1 MTSLVVYMLR
11 SYTLSQRYFAPFASI
26 IIAVLVLYSYT
37 PNPVMNSYAATAV
50 ILFTGC
56 AWLGLSFLNH
66 EHPVQ
71 RQLTTVHLRSI
82 RKYNMGSLLTL
93 GVLILLLDLLIVVY
107 PLVTGRFDEKAG
119 LYRIMLAL
127 VGHALLGMLG
137 IAISLFLQSSM
148 IKKASHATGILLGVI
163 IVSIGGTKITELL
176 PGSLTYLRLLLPPVS
191 SVMDAMMN
199 ADQIPGVDM
208 LIPFLHIFI
217 YTALLIGFY
226 SYIAGKRDMNKN

>member
-1 MTSLVVYMLR
+1 MTSLVVYMLQ
-11 SYTLSQRYFAPFASI
+11 SYTLSQRYFAPFAGI

-50 ILFTGC
+50 ILFIGC

-66 EHPVQ
+66 QHPVQ
-71 RQLTTVHLRSI
+71 RQLTTVHLRSV

-93 GVLILLLDLLIVVY
+93 VVLTLLLDVLIVVY
-107 PLVTGRFDEKAG
+107 PLAAGRFDEQAG

-148 IKKASHATGILLGVI
+148 IKKASHATGIMLGVI
-163 IVSIGGTKITELL
+163 IVSIGGTKITEFL
-176 PGSLTYLRLLLPPVS
+176 PGSLAYLRPLLPPVS
-191 SVMDAMMN
+191 PVMDAMMN
-199 ADQIPGVDM
+199 ADQISGVDV
-208 LIPFLHIFI
+208 LIPFLHISI

-226 SYIAGKRDMNKN
+226 GYIAGKRDMNKN